1 MKFAEA
7 LQQQVETLR
16 KLIQEQDEFIKYFET
31 RQDKAIKNWTNN
43 SKQ

>member
-7 LQQQVETLR
+7 LQQRVQTLR
-16 KLIQEQDEFIKYFET
+16 QLIKEQNEFIEHFKT
-31 RQDKAIKNWTNN
+31 RQDKAIENWTNN

>member
-1 MKFAEA
+1 MRLAEV
-7 LQQQVETLR
+7 LQQRVETLR
-16 KLIQEQDEFIKYFET
+16 KLIKEQDEFIKHFET

>member
-1 MKFAEA
+1 MRLADVL
-7 LQQQVETLR
+7 LQRAATLR
-16 KLIQEQDEFIKYFET
+16 KIVKEQDEFIKHFET

>member
-1 MKFAEA
+1 MRFAEA

-16 KLIQEQDEFIKYFET
+16 QLIKEQDEFIKYFEA

>member
-1 MKFAEA
+1 MRLAEA
-7 LQQQVETLR
+7 LQRRAETLR
-16 KLIQEQDEFIKYFET
+16 KIIKEQDELIKHFET

>member
-7 LQQQVETLR
+7 LQQQVQTLR
-16 KLIQEQDEFIKYFET
+16 QLIKEQDEFIKHFKT
-31 RQDKAIKNWTNN
+31 RQDKAIENWTNN